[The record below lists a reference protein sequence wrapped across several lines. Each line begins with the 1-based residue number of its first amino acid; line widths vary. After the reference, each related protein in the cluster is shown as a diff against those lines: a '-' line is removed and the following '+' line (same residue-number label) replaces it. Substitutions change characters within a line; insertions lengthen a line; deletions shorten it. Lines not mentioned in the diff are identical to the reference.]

1 MLNPE
6 KHKRREKKFNQRF
19 TIDIMENERIF
30 KQDIDNFDICSVR
43 RWTKSSIECYNRGCR
58 CKGCI
63 YTKILSSPC
72 MMKKTVIELVKKFGK
87 PPEEVN
93 TVETI
98 TKEQIIELY
107 IEKRLPLIRIY
118 NILKIDKF
126 EFLELLDKFE
136 ISTRKRPKV
145 CGDNGEI

>member
-1 MLNPE
+1 
-6 KHKRREKKFNQRF
+6 
-19 TIDIMENERIF
+19 
-30 KQDIDNFDICSVR
+30 
-43 RWTKSSIECYNRGCR
+43 
-58 CKGCI
+58 
-63 YTKILSSPC
+63 